1 MFGYYLL
8 EAYSFLL
15 RRDRTG
21 ADQEGKGG
29 GMELEGVEGGKLY
42 SGCII

>member
-1 MFGYYLL
+1 MFRCYLL
-8 EAYSFLL
+8 EAFSFLL
-15 RRDRTG
+15 MRDRMG